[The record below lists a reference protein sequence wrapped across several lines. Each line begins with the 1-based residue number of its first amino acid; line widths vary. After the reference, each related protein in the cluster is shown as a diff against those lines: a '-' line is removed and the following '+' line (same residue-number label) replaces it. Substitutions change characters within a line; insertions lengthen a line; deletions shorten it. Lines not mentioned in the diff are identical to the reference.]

1 MVRVSRKCPKGTFC
15 IENMT
20 LVGVML
26 IFTFLVGVAYKQMEK
41 YYTTS
46 KSTAS
51 REDNTQT
58 SISHN
63 PHNPITRMSIVG
75 GSLPPE
81 MAVHQPL
88 HIQRPQDV
96 LSDPRRPPLQ
106 DTQALYGLNRPPVL
120 SHQTAVGI
128 MPINQPTQH
137 PYHSSSARDMNYHQ
151 LGILTRKT
159 GEKILPLM
167 GRRSQTQRN
176 NWQYYTMSD
185 GNQAIRLPISKN
197 GRSCTRDNGCDEVMN
212 GDTVYVEGYQEAFQ
226 ATVYENDSPQYIP
239 YLV

>member
-1 MVRVSRKCPKGTFC
+1 
-15 IENMT
+15 
-20 LVGVML
+20 
-26 IFTFLVGVAYKQMEK
+26 MEK
-41 YYTTS
+41 YYTASS
-46 KSTAS
+46 KTGASAS
-51 REDNTQT
+51 REENTQT

-63 PHNPITRMSIVG
+63 PYNPITRMPIVG

-106 DTQALYGLNRPPVL
+106 DTQALYGLNRPHVL
-120 SHQTAVGI
+120 SQQTAVGI

>member
-41 YYTTS
+41 YYTASS

-51 REDNTQT
+51 REENTQT
-58 SISHN
+58 SI
-63 PHNPITRMSIVG
+63 PHNPIARMPIVG

-106 DTQALYGLNRPPVL
+106 DTQALYGLNRPHVL
-120 SHQTAVGI
+120 SQQTAVGI

-197 GRSCTRDNGCDEVMN
+197 GQSCTRDNGCDEVMN

>member
-41 YYTTS
+41 YYTAS
-46 KSTAS
+46 KTDGSAS
-51 REDNTQT
+51 REDNTQN
-58 SISHN
+58 S
-63 PHNPITRMSIVG
+63 ITRMQIVG

-120 SHQTAVGI
+120 SQQTAVGI